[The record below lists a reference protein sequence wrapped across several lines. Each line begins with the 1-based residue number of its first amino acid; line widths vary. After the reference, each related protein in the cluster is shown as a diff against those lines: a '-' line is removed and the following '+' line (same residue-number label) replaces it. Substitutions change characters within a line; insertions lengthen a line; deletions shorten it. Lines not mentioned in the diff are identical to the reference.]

1 MGKVVAEISI
11 SLDGYVAGRSPTL
24 EEPLGN
30 GGEQLHEWAV
40 RTKTFREQ
48 HGMEGGEVNAD
59 GELLAESVQAQGA
72 VVMGRR
78 MFSGGEGPWED
89 DPNAT
94 GWWGDEP
101 PFHKPVFVVTH
112 QEREPLVLG
121 ETTFTFVIDGV
132 SAAVEQARA
141 VAGADRDVLVAG
153 GAETIDE
160 ALAAGLVDELQL
172 HVAPVLLGGG
182 TRLFEGLGAER
193 PRLELVS
200 VRESPHVSHLRYR
213 VR

>member
-1 MGKVVAEISI
+1 MAKVVAEISI
-11 SLDGYVAGRSPTL
+11 SLDGYVAGPSRSL
-24 EEPLGN
+24 EEPLGK
-30 GGEQLHEWAV
+30 GGELLHEWAV

-59 GELLAESVQAQGA
+59 GEMLAESVQAQGA

-121 ETTFTFVIDGV
+121 ETTFTFVTDGV
-132 SAAVEQARA
+132 AAAVEQARA
-141 VAGADRDVLVAG
+141 VAAADRNVLVAG

-172 HVAPVLLGGG
+172 HVSPVLLGGG
-182 TRLFEGLGAER
+182 TRLFEGLGTER

-200 VRESPHVSHLRYR
+200 VRESPYVSHLRYR
-213 VR
+213 VA